1 MEVFIEV
8 VGWIGVVLI
17 LSSYALLSLE
27 KLGPK
32 SPIYQW
38 MNVVGAAGF
47 IINSGAKEVG
57 GYGGVVRWGEGGY
70 GGVGGWDTHI
80 FCFTK

>member
-1 MEVFIEV
+1 MELFIEV

-47 IINSGAKEVG
+47 IINSGAKGAVPSAALNVIWMG
-57 GYGGVVRWGEGGY
+57 IGFYALWKMRAAR
-70 GGVGGWDTHI
+70 
-80 FCFTK
+80 

>member
-47 IINSGAKEVG
+47 IINSGAKGAVPSAALNVIWMG
-57 GYGGVVRWGEGGY
+57 IGFYALWKMRAAR
-70 GGVGGWDTHI
+70 
-80 FCFTK
+80 

>member
-32 SPIYQW
+32 SPIYPW

-47 IINSGAKEVG
+47 IINSGAKGAVPSAALNVIWMG
-57 GYGGVVRWGEGGY
+57 IGFYALWKMRAAR
-70 GGVGGWDTHI
+70 
-80 FCFTK
+80 